1 MRIALDVTSALTPC
15 CQLQGLAPEGLPG
28 FEWVKTVID
37 AKSLAY
43 IGLRDVDPY
52 EKLFIENLG
61 IKVITIPDVDR
72 YGIER
77 SGSIKR
83 M

>member
-1 MRIALDVTSALTPC
+1 M
-15 CQLQGLAPEGLPG
+15 
-28 FEWVKTVID
+28 KTVID